1 MWLDYFWVEN
11 KYTLTEIQ
19 FWMLKEIWFLYSTL
33 QYSLKMS
40 HFMGGI
46 YCPFQPIFDTH
57 THTYVYNNEHITGVF
72 IIIWDSNLNCPKVG
86 PQSFQGQKN

>member
-1 MWLDYFWVEN
+1 
-11 KYTLTEIQ
+11 
-19 FWMLKEIWFLYSTL
+19 
-33 QYSLKMS
+33 MS

-46 YCPFQPIFDTH
+46 LPVSTNLDTH
-57 THTYVYNNEHITGVF
+57 THTYVYNNEHITGVTFF